1 MDRVQIALNLRKPG
15 NYAFFCPVSRLHLTR
30 SNPVG
35 YVDRVTSAILMG
47 LRYKTL
53 LDVNGV
59 VDLETGDTVVK
70 TANNNKEKVKTE
82 TPTKQEA
89 KVTETKVTEDSK
101 EKQVEQNKGESE
113 TSDDVVETAT
123 VEEAKKRNKKASK

>member
-82 TPTKQEA
+82 TPTKQET

-123 VEEAKKRNKKASK
+123 AEEAKKRNKKASK